1 MPLIQVFTSAPAPAA
16 DAQRALLADLSKL
29 LAARFGKPE
38 RWVMTSLQPGVAMTF
53 GGAPAPAAFVAV
65 KNVGK
70 MTADDTE
77 TLSSE
82 ITRTSGDWPRRRTRS
97 HLYRVRRRRRVP
109 VGLGRRHLRLSP
121 RHGAAVP

>member
-16 DAQRALLADLSKL
+16 DAQKALLADLSKL

-38 RWVMTSLQPGVAMTF
+38 RWVMTCLAPGLAMIF
-53 GGAPAPAAFVAV
+53 GGAPTPAAFVAV

-70 MTADDTE
+70 MTAGDTE

-82 ITRTSGDWPRRRTRS
+82 ICERLAT
-97 HLYRVRRRRRVP
+97 
-109 VGLGRRHLRLSP
+109 GLGVARDRIYIEF
-121 RHGAAVP
+121 ADAVGYLWGWNGGTFG

>member
-16 DAQRALLADLSKL
+16 DTQKALLADLSKL

-38 RWVMTSLQPGVAMTF
+38 RWVMTCLQPGLGMTF
-53 GGAPAPAAFVAV
+53 GGTPAPAAFVAV

-82 ITRTSGDWPRRRTRS
+82 LCE
-97 HLYRVRRRRRVP
+97 HLAT
-109 VGLGRRHLRLSP
+109 GLGVARDRIYIDF
-121 RHGAAVP
+121 ADAVGYLWGWNGGTFG